1 LFVLAGMPGAGRDT
15 LGILGYAVLVFGLLA
30 RIAQPQD
37 QIARIIIAVG
47 AGMLIPGWIDLF
59 SITFHFSGIGV
70 LLILNN
76 LLNFV
81 VITLGV
87 LCILFVVPPQKLPP
101 ALQSLDAF
109 GPPIAAL
116 LMVWLPLQVVF
127 FILDG
132 LLNHMGISAI
142 FISAHILVR
151 IVAFFGVLMMAS
163 PAAYEEMT
171 ALITG
176 RRPPNHPGGGGGYP
190 PQGGGYPPQ
199 GGGYPPQ
206 GGGYP
211 PQGGGGYPPQ
221 GGGGYP
227 PQGGGGYPPQGGGGW
242 QQ

>member
-1 LFVLAGMPGAGRDT
+1 M
-15 LGILGYAVLVFGLLA
+15 LV
-30 RIAQPQD
+30 
-37 QIARIIIAVG
+37 
-47 AGMLIPGWIDLF
+47 PGWIDMF
-59 SITFHFSGIGV
+59 GPTFHFNGGGFAVIIS
-70 LLILNN
+70 LLTFI
-76 LLNFV
+76 V
-81 VITLGV
+81 TTLGV

-109 GPPIAAL
+109 GPLIAAIL
-116 LMVWLPLQVVF
+116 ILWLPTAV
-127 FILDG
+127 ILGILEG
-132 LLNHMGISAI
+132 LMNHGGIGSLLGA
-142 FISAHILVR
+142 AHILVR

-176 RRPPNHPGGGGGYP
+176 RRPPGSHPPQGGGYPPQGGGYP

-227 PQGGGGYPPQGGGGW
+227 PQGGGGW